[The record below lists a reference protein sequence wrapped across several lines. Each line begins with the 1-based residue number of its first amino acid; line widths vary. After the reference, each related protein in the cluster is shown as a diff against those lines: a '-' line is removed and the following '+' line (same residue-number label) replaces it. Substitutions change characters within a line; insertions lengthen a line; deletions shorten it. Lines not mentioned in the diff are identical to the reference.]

1 MKGNPVFSE
10 QKRDFEKTCRRRI
23 LAGKMIFLAGALAV
37 LAALL
42 YERAA
47 PLSHTAGK
55 GTAEFYL
62 VTGAA
67 LMAASLVKIG
77 RTRRYLLNPELG
89 KGKWLE
95 ENDERNRLIGLR
107 CWAFSGYALF
117 LLLYA
122 GILISGFMNMTVAR
136 VLMAVTVV
144 FALLLGIFRVVISR
158 NM

>member
-1 MKGNPVFSE
+1 
-10 QKRDFEKTCRRRI
+10 
-23 LAGKMIFLAGALAV
+23 
-37 LAALL
+37 
-42 YERAA
+42 
-47 PLSHTAGK
+47 
-55 GTAEFYL
+55 
-62 VTGAA
+62 
-67 LMAASLVKIG
+67 MAASLVKIG